1 MNDVSLQQ
9 VLERLYKAATSS
21 SAVPRVKS
29 AASLQRLE
37 YVSGCLANRACVRL
51 LMACLLGKIDR
62 PHVDPREPYTQI
74 GGSASFSGRM
84 YDEQYITP
92 FINKHALPCNPT
104 TAFLTPALRNI
115 NRPLTTSI
123 SLVGKP
129 SRVYRDTLK
138 LLEDVALGRETAEDI
153 LTDTIRLLCKMRDE
167 RKMRMD
173 SLLARV
179 GKHKDGMSLSSEE
192 IITLISQ
199 HLACRNASRLPVLVI
214 AAAYTTAGN
223 KIGETVNDLLPHQA
237 ADKQTGALGDVQVCL
252 LNDERVATC
261 YEVKQRRVSIED
273 IDLAVKKISAH
284 TARIDNYIF
293 VTTET
298 IETRVADYAR
308 NKYEQLGGVE
318 IAVLA
323 EPDSAVSPPLKEAFL
338 SLRQAAEYDE

>member
-1 MNDVSLQQ
+1 
-9 VLERLYKAATSS
+9 
-21 SAVPRVKS
+21 
-29 AASLQRLE
+29 
-37 YVSGCLANRACVRL
+37 
-51 LMACLLGKIDR
+51 
-62 PHVDPREPYTQI
+62 
-74 GGSASFSGRM
+74 
-84 YDEQYITP
+84 
-92 FINKHALPCNPT
+92 
-104 TAFLTPALRNI
+104 
-115 NRPLTTSI
+115 
-123 SLVGKP
+123 
-129 SRVYRDTLK
+129 
-138 LLEDVALGRETAEDI
+138 
-153 LTDTIRLLCKMRDE
+153 MRDE

-252 LNDERVATC
+252 LSDERVVTC

-284 TARIDNYIF
+284 TAQIDNYIF

-318 IAVLA
+318 IAVLDCIGFLRHFFHRLRSEFLDAYQMLVLA
-323 EPDSAVSPPLKEAFL
+323 EPDSAVSPPLKEALL